1 MNRVGIIKRSG
12 FANLGF
18 GTGAMRVLLECLKHH
33 NVEVIKLWDV
43 RGSFLLP
50 LEAIGLFEESLE
62 AWLNLTPDKI
72 AKLRKPSL
80 IRHPFKRPSILD
92 SGPLR
97 GNTQISLNQI

>member
-43 RGSFLLP
+43 RRIIFT
-50 LEAIGLFEESLE
+50 A
-62 AWLNLTPDKI
+62 A
-72 AKLRKPSL
+72 
-80 IRHPFKRPSILD
+80 
-92 SGPLR
+92 
-97 GNTQISLNQI
+97 